1 MKPLSAD
8 DSVGFPHVKVGHC
21 QKIDI
26 PNLRKLYLRGFFFAY
41 NFYSNTII
49 MANLFSLPIF
59 TVKLAFGD
67 KVNLVS
73 PLLIPEAISVNQS
86 SSSLT
91 KSLIKRLE
99 ASYIKQGEYLE
110 ILRHT
115 PPSFSL
121 QSEKLS
127 FSLEAFR
134 KRPLYPDLTL
144 AFDYFYTEL
153 PNQDCLGFLPV
164 LGIEAYADSPEEL
177 IFVLQRAIELE
188 FTRKKRFSSVRRL
201 ISTQWYQEITVKQ
214 ELTDARFHSLSELE
228 NLDDEREQ
236 QWLPEIA
243 QALKP
248 LPESRCFGRESELEQ
263 MLRALTGKY
272 NRNLLLVG
280 RAGVGKTA
288 LVEELVR
295 VFAKQGAVKFWE
307 TTAARMLQKLT
318 IEAGWEESLG
328 NVLEELRKRGDILYV
343 RNLAQL
349 FEVGAYVGNSISM
362 AEFMREHLAMGSV
375 RLITECSDEELATI
389 ETRAPGYS
397 NLFQVLRLDA
407 PPLAQQSNIVS
418 RRLHVSHPKQAIPK
432 EAIEETLRLQHR
444 YSLYSGFPGKTVHFL
459 ESLLNQDNIKQTGL
473 DSQAVI
479 RRFSEESGMP
489 RFLVDSRSSFKL
501 DETQQ
506 FFKSRL
512 FGQDEAIDIIVDLL
526 ASVKT
531 RLTRPGKPL
540 ASLLFVGP
548 TGVGKTEL
556 AKALA
561 EFMFG
566 DSQRMIRFDMS
577 EFSDEIAVLRL
588 TGDAS
593 SAGQGLLTDKIRQQ
607 PFSVVLFD
615 ELEKAHF
622 AFYDLLLQLMGEG
635 RLTDA
640 RGQVAD
646 FCSSV
651 IIMTSNI
658 GAGVSQQRSP
668 GFHDKD
674 NSSEALHQH
683 YLQAVQHFFRPEL
696 FNRLDQVIPFNALSL
711 NVLRPIVRRELDKI
725 KQRDGLRTRD
735 VFLQVEESV
744 IDYLANLSKDSQ
756 YGARQ
761 LQRCLYEEVV
771 IPLTTTLNRYPF
783 SATMKVIISKGE
795 NGLYFKT
802 VIETQKARADQTLA
816 DSKWTLRKLTT
827 AITTARR
834 FAQEVND
841 GPAMNQLW
849 SKWDILERDSHRKDG
864 NFWQNSTITHEYGKL
879 DQLLENGKTLLQQI
893 ENIEIDSSLAFI
905 GMNTSVTGLASSLH
919 DWQKV
924 HEAWQLQLLDVVQPE
939 LGHCVL
945 AIYGGE
951 RDYLLNIYNMFKT
964 FITDKEWTLL
974 ERAVWL
980 PPRKE
985 DKRSKYY
992 SYTEHFNSP
1001 IQANDKLVGIEIEII
1016 GAGARLYF
1024 AKEGGKHIWVDREQ
1038 QKYSYA
1044 VLIGQGLIQDF
1055 QTPEGVY
1062 RKKFLDGMGKKR
1074 EYSKNGFENLLDK
1087 TIVTSSNW
1095 LSVLQNQLDDNF
1107 KELLS
1112 KVLCGEVIEDF
1123 LDDKFLDD
1131 DLFLDEFFDVPF

>member
-1 MKPLSAD
+1 MD
-8 DSVGFPHVKVGHC
+8 
-21 QKIDI
+21 
-26 PNLRKLYLRGFFFAY
+26 
-41 NFYSNTII
+41 
-49 MANLFSLPIF
+49 NLFSLPIF
-59 TVKLAFGD
+59 TVNFAFSE

-73 PLLIPEAISVNQS
+73 PLLIPEAITVNES
-86 SSSLT
+86 PSSLT
-91 KSLIKRLE
+91 KSLIQRLE
-99 ASYIKQGEYLE
+99 ASYIKHGEYLE
-110 ILRHT
+110 ILRYT
-115 PPSFSL
+115 PSFSL
-121 QSEKLS
+121 KAEKLN
-127 FSLEAFR
+127 FSLQAFR

-144 AFDYFYTEL
+144 IFDYFYTQL
-153 PNQDCLGFLPV
+153 PNQNYLGFVPV
-164 LGIEAYADSPEEL
+164 LGIEAYAETSAEL
-177 IFVLQRAIELE
+177 ISVLKRAIELE

-201 ISTQWYQEITVKQ
+201 ISTQWYQELTVKQ
-214 ELTDARFHSLSELE
+214 EMTKAGFYSLSELGY
-228 NLDDEREQ
+228 LDNKIEQ
-236 QWLPEIA
+236 QWLPKIA
-243 QALKP
+243 QPVKYQ
-248 LPESRCFGRESELEQ
+248 SQCRCFGRESELEQ
-263 MLRALTGKY
+263 MRRALTGKY
-272 NRNLLLVG
+272 NRNILLVG

-288 LVEELVR
+288 LIEELVR
-295 VFAKQGAVKFWE
+295 ISTNPGLVTVTFWE

-318 IEAGWEESLG
+318 IETGWEESLG
-328 NVLEELRKRGDILYV
+328 KVLEELRKRGDILYV

-362 AEFMREHLAMGSV
+362 AEFMREHLAMGSL

-389 ETRAPGYS
+389 DTRAPGYS
-397 NLFQVLRLDA
+397 NLFQILRLEA
-407 PPLAQQSNIVS
+407 PPLAKQSNIVS
-418 RRLHVSHPKQAIPK
+418 RRLQVSYPNQAIPK

-459 ESLLNQDNIKQTGL
+459 ELLLNQKDIQKTAL

-479 RRFSEESGMP
+479 TRFSEESGMP

-512 FGQDEAIDIIVDLL
+512 FGQDEAIDIVVDLL
-526 ASVKT
+526 ASIKT

-566 DSQRMIRFDMS
+566 DSQRLIRFDMS

-593 SAGQGLLTDKIRQQ
+593 SAGQGLLTDKVRQQ

-668 GFHDKD
+668 GFHEKD
-674 NSSEALHQH
+674 NSSQALHQH

-735 VFLQVEESV
+735 VFLQIEDSV
-744 IDYLANLSKDSQ
+744 IDYLAYLSKDSQ

-761 LQRCLYEEVV
+761 LQRCLHEEIV

-783 SATMKVIISKGE
+783 SVSMKVIISQGE
-795 NGLYFKT
+795 NGLDFKS
-802 VIETQKARADQTLA
+802 VIETQKARADQTLT
-816 DSKWTLRKLTT
+816 DSKWTLREITT
-827 AITTARR
+827 ATTTARR
-834 FAQEVND
+834 LAQQIND
-841 GPAMNQLW
+841 GPPMNQLW
-849 SKWDILERDSHRKDG
+849 SKWDILERDSRRMKKK
-864 NFWQNSTITHEYGKL
+864 FWQNPRTTHEYGKL
-879 DQLLENGKTLLQQI
+879 HELLETGKTLLQQI
-893 ENIEIDSSLAFI
+893 ENIEIDSTLAFI
-905 GMNTSVTGLASSLH
+905 GMNTPVTGLTNSLH
-919 DWQKV
+919 NWQKA
-924 HEAWQLQLLDVVQPE
+924 HEIWQVQLLDIVQPE
-939 LGHCVL
+939 MGQCVL
-945 AIYGGE
+945 AIYGGNS
-951 RDYLLNIYNMFKT
+951 DYLLDIYNMFKT
-964 FITDKEWTLL
+964 LITDKNWTFS

-980 PPRKE
+980 
-985 DKRSKYY
+985 DKKLGEYY
-992 SYTEHFNSP
+992 YTEHFNSSK
-1001 IQANDKLVGIEIEII
+1001 QANDKLVGIELQIL
-1016 GAGARLYF
+1016 GAGATLYF
-1024 AKEGGKHIWVDREQ
+1024 AKEGGKHIWVTREQ
-1038 QKYSYA
+1038 QKYYYT
-1044 VLIGQGLIQDF
+1044 VFIVQGLIKNF
-1055 QTPEGVY
+1055 QTPKGVH
-1062 RKKFLDGMGKKR
+1062 RKKLLEGLEDRR
-1074 EYSKNGFENLLDK
+1074 EYWKNGFEDLVNK
-1087 TIVTSSNW
+1087 TTVTSSNW
-1095 LSVLQNQLDDNF
+1095 LSVLQKQLDENF
-1107 KELLS
+1107 QKLLS
-1112 KVLCGEVIEDF
+1112 QVLCGEVLEIEDF

-1131 DLFLDEFFDVPF
+1131 DLSLEDIFDDIPF